1 MQRCPGV
8 PCLLDWQVL
17 LTEGCRTWKKKTM
30 LGVLC
35 RLVYGLWKAR
45 NAIRLCGVPSTEE
58 QVLERIFWEVR
69 SRLSGK
75 GSFKKSRE
83 NDLICQ
89 FWNLD
94 VSILN

>member
-1 MQRCPGV
+1 
-8 PCLLDWQVL
+8 LLDWQVL